1 MLKLIVDAACDKK
14 AEDVLVLDL
23 RGLCHFT
30 DYFVICHGSSSRQA
44 LAIADAIE
52 ERMLTEAKRKPKH
65 VEGRRVGDWIL
76 IDFIDVVVHVFVD
89 EKREFYGLERLWGDA
104 PRVARAGTM
113 EGRSRP
119 ARRRPSVSR

>member
-1 MLKLIVDAACDKK
+1 LKTIVEAALDKK

-30 DYFVICHGSSSRQA
+30 DYFVICHGSSTRQA
-44 LAIADAIE
+44 LAIADEVE
-52 ERMLTEAKRKPKH
+52 ERLLEVGRLKPKH

-76 IDFIDVVVHVFVD
+76 LDFIDVVVHVFVD

-104 PRVARAGTM
+104 PRVALEGTM
-113 EGRSRP
+113 DARARHV
-119 ARRRPSVSR
+119 RRRPSASR

>member
-1 MLKLIVDAACDKK
+1 
-14 AEDVLVLDL
+14 VLVLDL

-30 DYFVICHGSSSRQA
+30 DYFVICHGSTSRQV

-52 ERMLTEAKRKPKH
+52 ERLFDAGRRKPKH
-65 VEGRRVGDWIL
+65 VEGRRVGDWVL
-76 IDFIDVVVHVFVD
+76 MDFIDVVVHVFVD

-104 PRVARAGTM
+104 PQVALPGTM

-119 ARRRPSVSR
+119 VRKRPSASR